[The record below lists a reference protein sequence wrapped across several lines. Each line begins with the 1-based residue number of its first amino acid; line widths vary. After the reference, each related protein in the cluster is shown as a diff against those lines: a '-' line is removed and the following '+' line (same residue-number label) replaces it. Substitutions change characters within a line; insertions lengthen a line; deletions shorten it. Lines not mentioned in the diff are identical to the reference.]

1 MKNEEFVTKEILPVV
16 EDNLKKE
23 DTTLYYVFYSKGMLV
38 GLNKYSLQNWCRSK
52 IQEYVSKC
60 DKKIESMFAGELK
73 EGKTIKQF
81 VDMNKDKPIGQTIEQ
96 LKALIEKDEDKNRIC
111 MFSIGM
117 ISYLYADKVYKK
129 EAVEYYKFI
138 EECEKISSEYIKERQ
153 K

>member
-1 MKNEEFVTKEILPVV
+1 MKNEELITKEILPEV
-16 EDNLKKE
+16 EKNIE
-23 DTTLYYVFYSKGMLV
+23 RENTTLFYVFYSKGMLV
-38 GLNKYSLQNWCRSK
+38 GMNKYRLQNWCKSK
-52 IQEYVSKC
+52 ILEYVSKC

-96 LKALIEKDEDKNRIC
+96 LKVLIEKNEDKNQIC
-111 MFSIGM
+111 MASIGI
-117 ISYLYADKVYKK
+117 ISYMYADKVYKK